1 MAKVISGIHMKH
13 GRQQEAQVNSFFQ
26 KLNIPYDIESLQ
38 LSVYMKDL
46 ELTIVKIHTVNTF
59 EAI

>member
-1 MAKVISGIHMKH
+1 MAKVISGIHMKQ
-13 GRQQEAQVNSFFQ
+13 GRQQETQVNSFFQ